1 MNEMPNQKLEAVK
14 VAQPRRDHTKIKKLL
29 KTPRRMVAADEK
41 LNFGRLPN
49 PFRFQKLLALLLS

>member
-14 VAQPRRDHTKIKKLL
+14 VAQPRRDYIKIEKL

-41 LNFGRLPN
+41 LNFGHLPN